1 MTIGDMMSNYAGP
14 TNLDWDVIVIRPTEL
29 LMVLILMV
37 LICSKIL
44 RIPTGED
51 MTVC

>member
-29 LMVLILMV
+29 LMVLI
-37 LICSKIL
+37 CSKIL